1 MLALDLLGYSLD
13 WINTP
18 APYLGE
24 IKMSPL
30 LLRRVW
36 TVIENTQA
44 SVLLELSDRDLIKQ
58 LLSQLSIQQSL
69 SKEES
74 RLIDLYLHRKIPL
87 IRDVADANQL
97 CL

>member
-1 MLALDLLGYSLD
+1 
-13 WINTP
+13 
-18 APYLGE
+18 
-24 IKMSPL
+24 MSPL
-30 LLRRVW
+30 LLRKVW

-74 RLIDLYLHRKIPL
+74 YLLNVYLHRKMPL
-87 IRDVADANQL
+87 IRDLADANQIYSL
-97 CL
+97 

>member
-1 MLALDLLGYSLD
+1 
-13 WINTP
+13 
-18 APYLGE
+18 
-24 IKMSPL
+24 MSPL
-30 LLRRVW
+30 LLRKVW

-74 RLIDLYLHRKIPL
+74 YLLNVYLHRKMPL
-87 IRDVADANQL
+87 IRDLADANQL
-97 CL
+97 YSL

>member
-13 WINTP
+13 WIYTSTP
-18 APYLGE
+18 DLGGK
-24 IKMSPL
+24 KMSPL

-36 TVIENTQA
+36 TVVENTQA

-74 RLIDLYLHRKIPL
+74 HLIDVYLHRKIPL